1 MLVGVRRGSIQI
13 ATPRFM
19 PCHYAHGD
27 GNTMERSRLRKASK
41 VGDTL
46 WVALGVLRQDRM
58 TCSCV
63 TMQAHMRISVG
74 GTHARP
80 RPRPRPRPRG
90 GNHQKWGI
98 AWGKSALRNRDLGR
112 PARDMATF

>member
-27 GNTMERSRLRKASK
+27 GNTMERRRLRKASK

-63 TMQAHMRISVG
+63 TMQAHVRISVR
-74 GTHARP
+74 GTHA
-80 RPRPRPRPRG
+80 RPRPRPRG
-90 GNHQKWGI
+90 GNHQNWRVAMGERPLRI
-98 AWGKSALRNRDLGR
+98 AIWAV
-112 PARDMATF
+112 